1 MSTDKK
7 NKVSNKE
14 IAEYLIL
21 NPNFFKEN
29 PEVLNSIEIIH
40 ESGAAVSLI
49 QKQVELLRSNYNST
63 TDKLMELLG
72 IAKNNED
79 IFILTKELI
88 LSLINASS
96 IEEIVALIEKSF
108 VADFGAKKSKVL
120 FFTESSKNL
129 PKGRVKNPAEAR
141 NILGNLLK
149 PGKIFCGEVNKEVAK
164 FIFNQKT
171 SVKEMALV
179 PLNSSSLLGLIALG
193 SDQPG
198 KYSDNK
204 DTLFLD
210 FIAEVV
216 SKLIDSHNA

>member
-1 MSTDKK
+1 MNTDKK

-149 PGKIFCGEVNKEVAK
+149 PGKIFCGEVNKKVAK

-171 SVKEMALV
+171 GVKEIALV

>member
-149 PGKIFCGEVNKEVAK
+149 PGKIFCGEVNKKVAK

-171 SVKEMALV
+171 GVKEMALV

>member
-149 PGKIFCGEVNKEVAK
+149 PGKIFCGEVNKKVAK

-171 SVKEMALV
+171 GVKEIALV

-204 DTLFLD
+204 DSLFLD

-216 SKLIDSHNA
+216 SKLIDGHNA

>member
-149 PGKIFCGEVNKEVAK
+149 PGKIFCGEVNKKVAK

-171 SVKEMALV
+171 GVKEIALV

-204 DTLFLD
+204 DSLFLD

>member
-7 NKVSNKE
+7 YKVSNKE

-21 NPNFFKEN
+21 NPNFFEEN

-63 TDKLMELLG
+63 TNKLMELLG

-88 LSLINASS
+88 LSLIDASS
-96 IEEIVALIEKSF
+96 IEEIVALLEKSF

-129 PKGRVKNPAEAR
+129 PKGRVKNPVEAT

-216 SKLIDSHNA
+216 SKLIDGHNA

>member
-1 MSTDKK
+1 MNTDKK

-149 PGKIFCGEVNKEVAK
+149 PGKIFCGEVNKKVAK

>member
-7 NKVSNKE
+7 NKLSNKE
-14 IAEYLIL
+14 IAEHLIL

-29 PEVLNSIEIIH
+29 PEVLNSIEIVH
-40 ESGAAVSLI
+40 DSGAAVSLI

-72 IAKNNED
+72 NAKNNED

-88 LSLINASS
+88 LRLIDASN
-96 IEEIVALIEKSF
+96 IEEIVALLEKSF
-108 VADFGAKKSKVL
+108 VANFGAKKSRVL
-120 FFTESSKNL
+120 FFSESSKNL
-129 PKGRVKNPAEAR
+129 PKGRIKSPAEAT

-171 SVKEMALV
+171 GVKEMALV

-216 SKLIDSHNA
+216 SKLIDGHNA

>member
-7 NKVSNKE
+7 NKLSNKE

-29 PEVLNSIEIIH
+29 PEVLNSIEIVH
-40 ESGAAVSLI
+40 DSGAAVSLI

-79 IFILTKELI
+79 IFTLSKKLI
-88 LSLINASS
+88 LDLIEASS
-96 IEEIVALIEKSF
+96 IEEIVILLEKSF
-108 VADFGAKKSKVL
+108 VEDFGAKKSRIL

-129 PKGRVKNPAEAR
+129 PKGRVTSPAEAT

-149 PGKIFCGEVNKEVAK
+149 SGKIFCGEVNEDIAK
-164 FIFNQKT
+164 FIFDQKT
-171 SVKEMALV
+171 NVKEIALV
-179 PLNSSSLLGLIALG
+179 PLNSNSLLGLIALG
-193 SDQPG
+193 SDKSG
-198 KYSDNK
+198 KYSENK

>member
-179 PLNSSSLLGLIALG
+179 PLNSISLLGLIALG

>member
-7 NKVSNKE
+7 YKVSNKE

-63 TDKLMELLG
+63 TNKLMELLG

-216 SKLIDSHNA
+216 SKLIDGHNA

>member
-7 NKVSNKE
+7 NKLSNKE

-29 PEVLNSIEIIH
+29 PEVLNSIEIVH
-40 ESGAAVSLI
+40 DSGAAVSLI

-72 IAKNNED
+72 NAKNNED
-79 IFILTKELI
+79 IFIQTKELI
-88 LSLINASS
+88 LRLIDASS
-96 IEEIVALIEKSF
+96 IEEIVALLEKSF
-108 VADFGAKKSKVL
+108 VSNFGAKKSRVL
-120 FFTESSKNL
+120 FFSESSKNL
-129 PKGRVKNPAEAR
+129 PKGRIKSPAEAT

-171 SVKEMALV
+171 DVKEMALV
-179 PLNSSSLLGLIALG
+179 PLNSNSLLGLIALG
-193 SDQPG
+193 SDKSG

-216 SKLIDSHNA
+216 SKLIDGHNA

>member
-1 MSTDKK
+1 MNTDKK

-149 PGKIFCGEVNKEVAK
+149 PGKIFCGEVNKKVAK

-171 SVKEMALV
+171 GVKEIALV

-216 SKLIDSHNA
+216 SKLIDGHNA

>member
-7 NKVSNKE
+7 YKVSNKE

-149 PGKIFCGEVNKEVAK
+149 PGKIFCGEVNKKVAK

-171 SVKEMALV
+171 GVKEIALV

>member
-1 MSTDKK
+1 MNTDKK

-88 LSLINASS
+88 LSLIDASS

-149 PGKIFCGEVNKEVAK
+149 PGKIFCGEVNKKVAK

-171 SVKEMALV
+171 GVKEMALV

-210 FIAEVV
+210 FIAEVA
-216 SKLIDSHNA
+216 SKLIDGHNA

>member
-7 NKVSNKE
+7 YKVSNKE

-149 PGKIFCGEVNKEVAK
+149 PGKIFCGEVNKKVAK

-171 SVKEMALV
+171 GVKEIALV

-216 SKLIDSHNA
+216 SKLIDGHNA

>member
-7 NKVSNKE
+7 YKVSNKE

-171 SVKEMALV
+171 SVKEIALL
-179 PLNSSSLLGLIALG
+179 PLNSISLLGLIALG

-216 SKLIDSHNA
+216 SKLIDGHNA

>member
-88 LSLINASS
+88 LSLIDASS

-149 PGKIFCGEVNKEVAK
+149 PGKIFCGEVNKKVAK

-171 SVKEMALV
+171 GVKEMALV

>member
-7 NKVSNKE
+7 NKLSNKE

-29 PEVLNSIEIIH
+29 SEVLNSIEIVH

-72 IAKNNED
+72 TAKNNED
-79 IFILTKELI
+79 IFILTKKLI
-88 LSLINASS
+88 LRLIDSSS
-96 IEEIVALIEKSF
+96 IEEIVAILENSF
-108 VADFGAKKSKVL
+108 VKDFGAKNSKVL
-120 FFTESSKNL
+120 FFSESSKDL
-129 PKGRVKNPAEAR
+129 PKGRMKNPTEAT
-141 NILGNLLK
+141 NILQGLLK
-149 PGKIFCGEVNKEVAK
+149 PGKIFSGAVNEDVAK

-171 SVKEMALV
+171 GVKEIALV
-179 PLNSSSLLGLIALG
+179 PLNSSSLLGLIALS
-193 SDQPG
+193 SDQQG
-198 KYSDNK
+198 KYSDKK

-216 SKLIDSHNA
+216 SKLIDGHNA

>member
-88 LSLINASS
+88 LSLIDASS

>member
-149 PGKIFCGEVNKEVAK
+149 PGKIFCGEVNKKVAK

-171 SVKEMALV
+171 GVKEIALV

>member
-129 PKGRVKNPAEAR
+129 PKGRVKNPVEAT

-164 FIFNQKT
+164 FIFNRKT

>member
-164 FIFNQKT
+164 FIFNRKT

>member
-7 NKVSNKE
+7 YKVSNKE

-149 PGKIFCGEVNKEVAK
+149 PGKIFCGEVNKKVAK

-171 SVKEMALV
+171 GVKEMALV

>member
-1 MSTDKK
+1 
-7 NKVSNKE
+7 
-14 IAEYLIL
+14 
-21 NPNFFKEN
+21 
-29 PEVLNSIEIIH
+29 
-40 ESGAAVSLI
+40 
-49 QKQVELLRSNYNST
+49 
-63 TDKLMELLG
+63 MELLG

-88 LSLINASS
+88 LSLIDALS
-96 IEEIVALIEKSF
+96 IEEIVVLLEKSF
-108 VADFGAKKSKVL
+108 VADFGAKNSKVL

-129 PKGRVKNPAEAR
+129 PQGRIKNPSEAT

-149 PGKIFCGEVNKEVAK
+149 PGKIFCGEVNKDVAK

-216 SKLIDSHNA
+216 SKLIDGHNA

>member
-88 LSLINASS
+88 LSLIDASS
-96 IEEIVALIEKSF
+96 IEEIVALLEKSF
-108 VADFGAKKSKVL
+108 VADFGAKNSKVL

-164 FIFNQKT
+164 FIFNRKT

>member
-88 LSLINASS
+88 LSLIDASS
-96 IEEIVALIEKSF
+96 IEEIVALLEKSF
-108 VADFGAKKSKVL
+108 VADFGAKNSKVL

>member
-149 PGKIFCGEVNKEVAK
+149 PGKIFCGEVNKKVAK
-164 FIFNQKT
+164 FIFNRKT
-171 SVKEMALV
+171 GVKEIALV